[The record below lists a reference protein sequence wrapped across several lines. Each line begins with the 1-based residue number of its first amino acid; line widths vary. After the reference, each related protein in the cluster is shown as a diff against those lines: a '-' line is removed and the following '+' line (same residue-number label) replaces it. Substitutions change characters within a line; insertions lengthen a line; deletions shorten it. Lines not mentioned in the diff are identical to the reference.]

1 MDSDSSVENHPPE
14 TKRRKSSKGCRR
26 SRSNPQIR
34 PRHLAELAVD
44 SRSGLPPRHSPDQY
58 RSTGMKFAIGS
69 EYYSPPA
76 VFRAG
81 NLCAVAGPLNQRSTA
96 DSRNFLPSYLM
107 PLSDQPS
114 SSYWVGNAGMIK
126 SKSLDKLDEIMRN
139 DPILRDDYLGASPS
153 SKSTQ
158 TQTETVYRK
167 KKPRRKRNDR
177 PRSQILPPTY
187 LQLPSVTWLPNKLGS
202 YETSKETTPSN
213 EPSEV
218 PNDCYFGPSYSRAIH
233 RRKSKEEQAQ
243 IVQRWINEMIEH
255 KRAQELRR
263 QSLVR
268 QSLGKERS
276 TKLKKKSRSVP
287 EHTFRGN
294 QSRFE
299 RRRSTDDSEEINWEY
314 GIPDAKLR
322 HSGSDPSF
330 KSPVSGDN
338 RYLSVSTSSIGAAS
352 TQTVG
357 TSTATDEN
365 ISPSLQS
372 RIRRLEQS
380 FQQNNT
386 SGSSLQ
392 SNNNNSDSA
401 KPLGRNRSE
410 SSPKLVRRTKASNLD
425 LPLIS
430 HLLSGG
436 ELDSQ
441 C

>member
-1 MDSDSSVENHPPE
+1 
-14 TKRRKSSKGCRR
+14 
-26 SRSNPQIR
+26 
-34 PRHLAELAVD
+34 
-44 SRSGLPPRHSPDQY
+44 
-58 RSTGMKFAIGS
+58 
-69 EYYSPPA
+69 
-76 VFRAG
+76 
-81 NLCAVAGPLNQRSTA
+81 
-96 DSRNFLPSYLM
+96 
-107 PLSDQPS
+107 
-114 SSYWVGNAGMIK
+114 MIK

-139 DPILRDDYLGASPS
+139 DPILGPDYHGSSPS

-158 TQTETVYRK
+158 TQTDAVYKK

-187 LQLPSVTWLPNKLGS
+187 LQLPSVTWLPNPLDNN
-202 YETSKETTPSN
+202 ENLPPTTPAN
-213 EPSEV
+213 ESPEV
-218 PNDCYFGPSYSRAIH
+218 PSDCYLSPNYPRTTH
-233 RRKSKEEQAQ
+233 RRRSKEEQAQ

-255 KRAQELRR
+255 KKAQELRR
-263 QSLVR
+263 QNFVR
-268 QSLGKERS
+268 RSFGRERS

-294 QSRFE
+294 PSKFD
-299 RRRSTDDSEEINWEY
+299 RRRASDDSEEMNDTFYRI
-314 GIPDAKLR
+314 R
-322 HSGSDPSF
+322 HADSDPSLI
-330 KSPVSGDN
+330 SQIGTVD
-338 RYLSVSTSSIGAAS
+338 RYGGTVS

-357 TSTATDEN
+357 NATDER

-372 RIRRLEQS
+372 RIRSLEQS

-392 SNNNNSDSA
+392 SNNN
-401 KPLGRNRSE
+401 PMEQLGSNRNG
-410 SSPKLVRRTKASNLD
+410 SSPRVMRGTRVSNPD